1 MLGFSKLLMLRKSS
15 EIRSGWSTE
24 RLFKMCDGS
33 SGICR
38 IISSYSWIRSCDN
51 EKNPAK
57 YNWSTQKNNND
68 SAAMLNF
75 QQLKGTG
82 NDNFAG
88 QSQIVGV
95 Y

>member
-1 MLGFSKLLMLRKSS
+1 MYLRLQ
-15 EIRSGWSTE
+15 ILIYIHDL
-24 RLFKMCDGS
+24 RLAES

-38 IISSYSWIRSCDN
+38 IISSYSWIRPCDN

-75 QQLKGTG
+75 QQ
-82 NDNFAG
+82 
-88 QSQIVGV
+88 
-95 Y
+95 